1 MADIRTNA
9 RTFLSARFRRMSDE
23 QCQRIHAQ
31 HEPEPLPED
40 FCTEDQGH
48 RPPLGGA
55 IGRMMR
61 R

>member
-1 MADIRTNA
+1 MADIHTNA

-40 FCTEDQGH
+40 VTQRIKDIVRRSEE
-48 RPPLGGA
+48 RLGG
-55 IGRMMR
+55 
-61 R
+61 